1 MQVTVTSNLRE
12 KLAGCEEPALRKA
25 LKAAIYLEM
34 ERRLEKEFGK
44 GFLNMPSTTVWSG
57 KGIHRVAGSYGYRR
71 DARKTR
77 KNHAR
82 W

>member
-12 KLAGCEEPALRKA
+12 KLEKTSDPLKRKA
-25 LKAAIYLEM
+25 LKAAIYMEM
-34 ERRLEKEFGK
+34 EKKLEGLLGK
-44 GFLNMPSTTVWSG
+44 AALDMPSTTVWIG
-57 KGIHRVAGSYGYRR
+57 KGVQVVYGRHGYRR

-77 KNHAR
+77 RHSSV

>member
-12 KLAGCEEPALRKA
+12 KLDRAKDPALRKA
-25 LKAAIYLEM
+25 LKAAIYLEV
-34 ERRLEKEFGK
+34 ERGLEEKFGK
-44 GFLNMPSTTVWSG
+44 AFLDMPSTTVWASKGVQRVSG
-57 KGIHRVAGSYGYRR
+57 RYGYRR

-77 KNHAR
+77 RNYSL

>member
-12 KLAGCEEPALRKA
+12 KLERTSDPLKRKA
-25 LKAAIYLEM
+25 LKAAIYMEM
-34 ERRLEKEFGK
+34 EKRLEGLLGK
-44 GFLNMPSTTVWSG
+44 AALDMPSTTVWVG
-57 KGIHRVAGSYGYRR
+57 KGVQVVYGRHGYRR

-77 KNHAR
+77 RNSSA

>member
-12 KLAGCEEPALRKA
+12 KLAKASDPALRKA
-25 LKAAIYLEM
+25 LKAAIYLET
-34 ERRLEKEFGK
+34 ERGLEEQFGK
-44 GFLNMPSTTVWSG
+44 GFLNMPTTTSWSS
-57 KGIHRVAGSYGYRR
+57 KGVQRVEGPYGYRR

-77 KNHAR
+77 RHSSV

>member
-12 KLAGCEEPALRKA
+12 ELEKTSDPLKRKA
-25 LKAAIYLEM
+25 LKAAIYMKM
-34 ERRLEKEFGK
+34 EKRLEKLLGK
-44 GFLNMPSTTVWSG
+44 AALDMPSSTVWVG
-57 KGIHRVAGSYGYRR
+57 KGIQMVYGNHGYRR

-77 KNHAR
+77 RHSSV